1 MKAGKKETREQ
12 KLEKFFSKLITAVT
26 LTGRNA
32 FVVCDYSTDKKLNAV
47 FGMMAVLSP
56 PAPSFRAVTFPKS
69 EEPSIKSRFT
79 EMAAFLVAPINPA
92 IGRGDAEIARDTAY
106 LGKAM
111 YDKALEQKMI
121 RVTHAKP
128 R

>member
-1 MKAGKKETREQ
+1 MKASKKETREQ
-12 KLEKFFSKLITAVT
+12 KLEKFISQMNTAVT
-26 LTGRNA
+26 LTSRNA
-32 FVVCDYSTDKKLNAV
+32 FVVYDYSTDKKLNAV
-47 FGMMAVLSP
+47 FGMMAVLTP
-56 PAPSFRAVTFPKS
+56 PASSSRAVTLPKS
-69 EEPSIKSRFT
+69 EEPSLKSRFT
-79 EMAAFLVAPINPA
+79 EMAASLVAPINPA
-92 IGRGDAEIARDTAY
+92 IGRGDAEIARDTAS